1 MIFLCGFGVSKVDWS
16 LSYGFFI
23 IVLSIVGILSDKFSK
38 NYKIETLGF
47 KLKALFLAVEKLFAV
62 HFIIMKSAGF

>member
-1 MIFLCGFGVSKVDWS
+1 M
-16 LSYGFFI
+16 
-23 IVLSIVGILSDKFSK
+23 GILSDKFSK